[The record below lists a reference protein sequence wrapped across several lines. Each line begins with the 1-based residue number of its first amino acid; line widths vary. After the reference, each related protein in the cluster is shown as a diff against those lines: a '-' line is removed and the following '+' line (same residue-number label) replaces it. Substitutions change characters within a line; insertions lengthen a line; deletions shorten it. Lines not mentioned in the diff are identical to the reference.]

1 MDTTEWLKLSFFFFL
16 KVLSVCKKQE
26 MECHD
31 LQGLLQLLSE
41 STLSDLHYLDSVIV
55 ELCEP
60 RPHCPLS
67 RKRVYIVPEG
77 NQGVLRKGRSRGM
90 VLPLGQSNQHPR
102 PVFSQ

>member
-1 MDTTEWLKLSFFFFL
+1 M
-16 KVLSVCKKQE
+16 VLSVCKKQE
-26 MECHD
+26 MECRD

-41 STLSDLHYLDSVIV
+41 NTLSDPQHLDSVLV
-55 ELCEP
+55 EFCVP

-77 NQGVLRKGRSRGM
+77 NQGVLRIGSSRGWYCA
-90 VLPLGQSNQHPR
+90 LARATR